1 MKVYLS
7 AIKKYAVFKGRT
19 SRRDYWIFTLIHFLI
34 SFIMLMTFS
43 VFGLEYLSILF
54 VLYILFSFLP
64 TIAITVRRLHDI
76 GKSGYFILVL
86 LIPYIGIFWIFLLT
100 IISGNEGENK
110 YGYDPKKP
118 FSELDQI
125 GVNLE

>member
-64 TIAITVRRLHDI
+64 TISITVRRLHDI

-125 GVNLE
+125 GVAVD

>member
-1 MKVYLS
+1 
-7 AIKKYAVFKGRT
+7 
-19 SRRDYWIFTLIHFLI
+19 
-34 SFIMLMTFS
+34 MLMTFF

-125 GVNLE
+125 GVAVD